1 MTLFNHWLFW
11 MKDCRFQ
18 QTVVNQRILAGLQEV
33 YETSSRHVLKK
44 SSTRL
49 QRTNFSSS
57 KTSWRLLQDVLDDK
71 KLLRWGHVLKTFWRH
86 VLKTSCRRLVE
97 KQKVF
102 WGCLYLT
109 NINSNKSIFP
119 KFISDETKTNPKCI
133 D

>member
-18 QTVVNQRILAGLQEV
+18 QTVVTQRILAGQDMSWRSLQ
-33 YETSSRHVLKK
+33 HVFNVLIF
-44 SSTRL
+44 RL
-49 QRTNFSSS
+49 PRRLEDFF
-57 KTSWRLLQDVLDDK
+57 KTSWTTKNCCAEGAFKMSWR
-71 KLLRWGHVLKTFWRH
+71 HVLKTFWRH
-86 VLKTSCRRLVE
+86 VLKTSWRRLVE
-97 KQKVF
+97 KQKVY

-109 NINSNKSIFP
+109 NINSSKSIFP